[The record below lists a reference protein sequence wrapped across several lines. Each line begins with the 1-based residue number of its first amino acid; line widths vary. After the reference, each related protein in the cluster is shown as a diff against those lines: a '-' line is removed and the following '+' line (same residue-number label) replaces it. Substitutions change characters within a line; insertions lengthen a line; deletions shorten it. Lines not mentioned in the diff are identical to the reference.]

1 MTHNILLWIIS
12 RIGEYSRIYT
22 PGNTIETPDHDT
34 IFIGLD
40 EIFVQ
45 QNPPDGMH
53 KFALA
58 VGEKVVI
65 VLFG

>member
-1 MTHNILLWIIS
+1 M
-12 RIGEYSRIYT
+12 